1 MLTRIYSKFNTGF
14 VRAVVLVAGG
24 AFVSQG
30 LIVAVT
36 PLLTRLFSPESF
48 GVLAAF
54 TSALTIMISLASL
67 KFELA
72 IPQVKVERQAFE
84 VAVLSFYI
92 LGVLAVISIV
102 LLVGLWLLVPDS
114 FQDYYWLAPPGLLF
128 GGAFQI
134 ATYIAIRNKDFKG
147 LTSANIQRSVVQSI
161 LQVAAGLASLGGFA
175 LVIGYVVSQ
184 AAAGLRIISR
194 AFEGRRAPSRLRLV
208 ALVKK
213 YKNFPLLAAPA
224 AMLNAAAL
232 NVSPFVIIYTFGM
245 HEAGLFAL
253 AQRAMGVPMAFL
265 GTAIANVYLSEIPRV
280 VEASR
285 PDAANF
291 YKRSLRNLTIAG
303 LPVVILAAV
312 VLYLTVDMIFG
323 AEWSEASG
331 IMILLVPMFLGQF
344 VVSPLSQTLN
354 VIQRQDV
361 QLKWDFARL
370 IVPSSG
376 LVITAVSGASFAM
389 SMLAFSVLM
398 FVMYAINVVVT
409 LRVLKD

>member
-14 VRAVVLVAGG
+14 ARAVVLVAGG

-30 LIVAVT
+30 IIVAVT
-36 PLLTRLFSPESF
+36 PILTRLFSPESF

-54 TSALTIMISLASL
+54 TSALTILISLASL

-72 IPQVKVERQAFE
+72 IPQVKFEKQAFE

-92 LGVLAVISIV
+92 LGGLAMASMA
-102 LLVGLWLLVPDS
+102 LLGGAWLLVPGS
-114 FQDYYWLAPPGLLF
+114 LHGYYWLVPPGLLF
-128 GGAFQI
+128 AGAFQI

-175 LVIGYVVSQ
+175 LVIGYVISQ
-184 AAAGLRIISR
+184 AAAGLGIISR
-194 AFEGRRAPSRLRLV
+194 AFKGRSAPSRLRLL
-208 ALVKK
+208 ALAKK

-224 AMLNAAAL
+224 AMLNATAL
-232 NVSPFVIIYTFGM
+232 NISPFVIIYAFGM

-285 PDAANF
+285 SDAVSF

-312 VLYLTVDMIFG
+312 VLYFAVDMIFG
-323 AEWSEASG
+323 TEWSEASG
-331 IMILLVPMFLGQF
+331 IMLVLVPMFFGQF

-361 QLKWDFARL
+361 QLKWDLARL
-370 IVPSSG
+370 IVPNSG
-376 LVITAVSGASFAM
+376 LLVSAVSGASFAM
-389 SMLAFSVLM
+389 SMLVFSVLM
-398 FVMYAINVVVT
+398 FIMYAVNVLVT